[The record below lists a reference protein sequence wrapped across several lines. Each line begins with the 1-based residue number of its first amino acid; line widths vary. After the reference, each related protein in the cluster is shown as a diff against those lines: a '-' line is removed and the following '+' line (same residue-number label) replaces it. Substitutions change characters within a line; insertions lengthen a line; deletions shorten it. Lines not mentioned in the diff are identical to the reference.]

1 MESVTQADQVKT
13 VSVDTTENI
22 RVVAEPSRQ
31 RYELFHGDTMI
42 GMTVYGLP
50 DSGHIDFVHTEV
62 DPDYSGR
69 GLAGV
74 LAEFAIKD
82 VQAQGKRVIP
92 HCPYVRGWL
101 RKHSEYDAI
110 VDFPA
115 E

>member
-1 MESVTQADQVKT
+1 MESVTHADQVKT
-13 VSVDTTENI
+13 VPASSGEAI
-22 RVVAEPSRQ
+22 HVVAEPSRQ
-31 RYELFHGDTMI
+31 RYELFDGDTMI

-50 DSGHIDFVHTEV
+50 DGGHIDFVHTEV
-62 DPDYSGR
+62 DPEYGGR
-69 GLAGV
+69 GLGGV

-82 VQAQGKRVIP
+82 VQAQQKRVIP

-101 RKHSEYDAI
+101 RKHPEFDAI

>member
-1 MESVTQADQVKT
+1 MESVTHGDQVKT
-13 VSVDTTENI
+13 ATAQAANQIHVD
-22 RVVAEPSRQ
+22 AAPSRQ
-31 RYELFHGDTMI
+31 RYELFDGDTMI

-50 DSGHIDFVHTEV
+50 DSGHVDFVHTEV
-62 DPDYSGR
+62 DPEYSGR

-82 VQAQGKRVIP
+82 VQSQDKRIIP
-92 HCPYVRGWL
+92 HCPYMRGWL
-101 RKHSEYDAI
+101 RKHPEFDTI

>member
-1 MESVTQADQVKT
+1 MESVTQADQGET
-13 VSVDTTENI
+13 SAVDTVENI

-31 RYELFHGDTMI
+31 RYELFDGDTMI

-50 DSGHIDFVHTEV
+50 DTDHVDFVHTEV
-62 DPDYSGR
+62 DPEYGGR
-69 GLAGV
+69 GLAGM

-82 VQAQGKRVIP
+82 VQGRGKRIVP

-101 RKHSEYDAI
+101 RKHPEFDAI